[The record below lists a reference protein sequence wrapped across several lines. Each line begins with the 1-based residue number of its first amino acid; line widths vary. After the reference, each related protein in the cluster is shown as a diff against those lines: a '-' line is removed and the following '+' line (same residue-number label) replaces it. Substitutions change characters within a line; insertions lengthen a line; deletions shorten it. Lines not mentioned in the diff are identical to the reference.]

1 LYVIDNEE
9 NKMNLRDANIADIE
23 EQFAQ
28 WQDAEFE
35 KYMRQFDVEPDA
47 KIFDEK
53 SNMLYI
59 VDEMSM
65 EREVVFQPSW
75 AGLPTV
81 YTVTDV
87 ITDRLEWGTEEDVFE
102 IAKCFA
108 AAMYNEDKGGLAV
121 EIAQDAPMH
130 QWVSDFFKILQENVP
145 SYIGEKS

>member
-1 LYVIDNEE
+1 MKL
-9 NKMNLRDANIADIE
+9 NLSNYDIE
-23 EQFAQ
+23 DAAQ
-28 WQDAEFE
+28 DWRDNQLADYLAEVD
-35 KYMRQFDVEPDA
+35 FDSDA
-47 KIFDEK
+47 KIFDEN
-53 SNMLYI
+53 SDMLYL

-81 YTVTDV
+81 YTVTDI
-87 ITDRLEWGTEEDVFE
+87 ITDRLEWGTPEEVLE

-130 QWVSDFFKILQENVP
+130 QWVSDFFKILQKNVP
-145 SYIGEKS
+145 DYLRVKK